1 MAEKKIN
8 PGLKLA
14 LDMGPIIAFFAG
26 YVMLKDR
33 VFDIGG
39 TEYSGFI
46 LITALFIPLLALTTF
61 LLYRLTGAISKMQVM
76 TLVLVVVFGGLTI

>member
-26 YVMLKDR
+26 YVMLKDP
-33 VFDIGG
+33 D
-39 TEYSGFI
+39 
-46 LITALFIPLLALTTF
+46 
-61 LLYRLTGAISKMQVM
+61 
-76 TLVLVVVFGGLTI
+76 